1 MTVTTTSPEPEE
13 PPAHAGHTKQLV
25 IAALVAIVVAL
36 GIKLVFVRW
45 VRGGGP
51 RRAITELAEDGAVKL
66 TDVVLD
72 EILGA
77 A

>member
-1 MTVTTTSPEPEE
+1 MTVTTTSPEPQE
-13 PPAHAGHTKQLV
+13 PPASGRTKRLV
-25 IAALVAIVVAL
+25 IAVVVAIVVML

-51 RRAITELAEDGAVKL
+51 RRAVTELAEEGAVKL
-66 TDVVLD
+66 TDAALD
-72 EILGA
+72 QILGA